1 MSNVFVKQRVN
12 RLNDDVVRF
21 KNAVCAYA
29 MTDAARY
36 PENFES
42 IGLEMAMKA
51 EALACS
57 TRNIVGL
64 YPAGARKKVLQAAAD
79 AQGIRVSKINTG
91 FEIVMPGLMP
101 KRSGRNNA
109 TFIIEPLCFALEE
122 FSNTNIIERYDHAMI
137 WFIYEYGED
146 TPARHIRDYDNLEA
160 KEVLDVIN
168 TFFLIDDSGEHC
180 ELHYSTRR
188 GLKDCTRIIISE
200 DIGLF
205 SCPKK
210 EKI

>member
-1 MSNVFVKQRVN
+1 MSNDFVKQRVN

-21 KNAVCAYA
+21 KNAICAYA
-29 MTDAARY
+29 MTDATRY

-51 EALACS
+51 EAIACS
-57 TRNIVGL
+57 TRNIVSV
-64 YPAGARKKVLQAAAD
+64 YPAGIRKKVLQTAVD
-79 AQGIRVSKINTG
+79 SQGIQVNRTNTG
-91 FEIVMPGLMP
+91 FEIIMPGLMP

-109 TFIIEPLCFALEE
+109 AFIIEPLCFALEE
-122 FSNTNIIERYDHAMI
+122 FTKERFIERYDHAMI

-160 KEVLDVIN
+160 KEVLDVVN

-188 GLKDCTRIIISE
+188 GLRDCTRIIISE

>member
-1 MSNVFVKQRVN
+1 MSNDFVKQRVN

-21 KNAVCAYA
+21 KNAICAYA
-29 MTDAARY
+29 MTDATRY

-51 EALACS
+51 EAIACS
-57 TRNIVGL
+57 TRNIVSV
-64 YPAGARKKVLQAAAD
+64 YPAGIRKKVLQTAVD
-79 AQGIRVSKINTG
+79 SQGIQVNRTN
-91 FEIVMPGLMP
+91 
-101 KRSGRNNA
+101 SGRNNA
-109 TFIIEPLCFALEE
+109 AFIIEPLCFALEE
-122 FSNTNIIERYDHAMI
+122 FTKEHFIERYDHAMI

-160 KEVLDVIN
+160 KEVLDVVN

-188 GLKDCTRIIISE
+188 GLRDCTRIIISE

>member
-1 MSNVFVKQRVN
+1 MSNDFVKQRVN

-21 KNAVCAYA
+21 KNAICAYA
-29 MTDAARY
+29 MTDATRY

-51 EALACS
+51 EAIACS
-57 TRNIVGL
+57 TRNIVSV
-64 YPAGARKKVLQAAAD
+64 YPAGIRKKVLQTAVD
-79 AQGIRVSKINTG
+79 SQGIQVNRTNTG
-91 FEIVMPGLMP
+91 FEIIMPGLMP

-109 TFIIEPLCFALEE
+109 AFIIEPLCFALEE
-122 FSNTNIIERYDHAMI
+122 FTKEHFIERYDHAMI

-160 KEVLDVIN
+160 KEVLDVVN

-188 GLKDCTRIIISE
+188 GLRDCTRIIIIA

>member
-12 RLNDDVVRF
+12 RLNEDVERF
-21 KNAVCAYA
+21 KNAIFAYA
-29 MTDAARY
+29 MTDAVRY
-36 PENFES
+36 PDNFES
-42 IGLEMAMKA
+42 MGLEVAMKA

-57 TRNIVGL
+57 TRNIVSI
-64 YPAGARKKVLQAAAD
+64 YPSGTRNKVLQAATD
-79 AQGIRVSKINTG
+79 AQGIQVGKTNTG
-91 FEIVMPGLMP
+91 YEIVMPGLMP
-101 KRSGRNNA
+101 KRGSRNTV
-109 TFIIEPLCFALEE
+109 TFLIEPLSFAIRE
-122 FSNTNIIERYDHAMI
+122 FSEEHFIERYDHATI

-168 TFFLIDDSGEHC
+168 TFFLVDDSGEHC

-205 SCPKK
+205 SCPKN